1 MHCSP
6 WFYTTAEFSSQF
18 VLGASLRMLPMLRSQ
33 DEFCRGRRRAENLM
47 PQGEDIDW
55 HGVTMDM
62 ACNPDVQGVI
72 WHDVSPQMLR

>member
-1 MHCSP
+1 
-6 WFYTTAEFSSQF
+6 
-18 VLGASLRMLPMLRSQ
+18 MLPMLRSQ

-62 ACNPDVQGVI
+62 ACNASG
-72 WHDVSPQMLR
+72 